1 MQYLTGRFIG
11 GYYSGSDLVYRHEIP
26 HLGGSFTTRV
36 DIVDTSQSLD
46 SNVSAHSIFLRLF
59 FFLNDVICKHKKKQ
73 SFLLQVTSSS
83 SSQSEDCVEVEDV
96 LRRRP
101 SSAYLIVYS
110 LTDDKSFRTAVRL
123 LEQLPTNAPKF
134 LVANKLD
141 LEHRRQVSRQQ
152 GQRAAYHFA
161 SSLFGEFSAAD
172 NSSSSLV
179 KSTFRKLIRQAI
191 RASYVLPSPQFPSL
205 TKLFGSLRIRK
216 RSNTNSSSSSVE
228 ALIRGRRGGSSSS
241 SSTKSSNSSVSSFRS
256 TSSLTSSSRF
266 RTTSSSSSSD
276 ETDTQNVFQI

>member
-1 MQYLTGRFIG
+1 M
-11 GYYSGSDLVYRHEIP
+11 
-26 HLGGSFTTRV
+26 
-36 DIVDTSQSLD
+36 
-46 SNVSAHSIFLRLF
+46 
-59 FFLNDVICKHKKKQ
+59 
-73 SFLLQVTSSS
+73 TSSP

-152 GQRAAYHFA
+152 GQRAADHFA

-276 ETDTQNVFQI
+276 ETDTQNVFQIWTNFIEIYSITKNFIK